1 VNLLKKSRV
10 LLMILAIMVTH
21 SEETFAKSTTQ
32 KLDIHSEGSVVVDS
46 KSGQILYKK
55 NDEEQLYPASITKIA
70 TISYALEKKSLD
82 DQVTISENA
91 ANTEG
96 SSVYIEPGEVLPL
109 KQLMEGMMLKSGNDA
124 AVAVAEY
131 AAGDMDQF
139 VVEINEFLKNKVGVT
154 HTHFVT
160 PSGLFDENHYTTP
173 LDMALITNYA
183 IKNPDFKELF
193 GMKEAEWH
201 SASWDAVLTSKH
213 RMING
218 DMEYEG
224 VTGGKNGFIDES
236 KNTLVTTATK
246 NSLSLTVVTMGA
258 NSKKD
263 IYEDTK
269 NLLDYGFDHF
279 ETKTIHEG
287 TTYKN
292 DSNTYAVQSDFTYDS
307 PKGEKVVSK
316 VDSKGQLHI
325 LTIKKDE
332 LAKVQLVK
340 VKSKE
345 LNPNQSEEKTS
356 SHFLFW
362 LLIFLIFV
370 ILLFLN
376 RLRIRRERRRRR
388 TRYQSRR

>member
-1 VNLLKKSRV
+1 ML
-10 LLMILAIMVTH
+10 TH
-21 SEETFAKSTTQ
+21 SEETFAKSTSQ
-32 KLDIHSEGSVVVDS
+32 KLDIHSEGAVVVDS
-46 KSGQILYKK
+46 KTGQILYKK
-55 NDEEQLYPASITKIA
+55 NGEEQLYPASITKIA
-70 TISYALEKKSLD
+70 TISYALEKKSLN

-139 VVEINEFLKNKVGVT
+139 VVEINDFLKNKVGVT

-160 PSGLFDENHYTTP
+160 PSGLFDKNHYTTP
-173 LDMALITNYA
+173 LDMAMITNYA

-193 GMKEAEWH
+193 GMKEAQWH

-218 DMEYEG
+218 DMVYEG

-236 KNTLVTTATK
+236 KNTLVTTAYK
-246 NSLSLTVVTMGA
+246 NGLPLTVVTMGA
-258 NSKKD
+258 RTKKD

-269 NLLDYGFDHF
+269 NLLDYGFEKF
-279 ETKTIHEG
+279 EPKTIHEG
-287 TTYKN
+287 TSYKN
-292 DSNTYAVQSDFTYDS
+292 SSGSYAIESDFTFDS
-307 PKGEKVVSK
+307 PKGEKVITK

-325 LTIKKDE
+325 LNMQKSE
-332 LAKVQLVK
+332 LANVQLTK
-340 VKSKE
+340 VPSKKT
-345 LNPNQSEEKTS
+345 NAKQSLGKTS
-356 SHFLFW
+356 TH
-362 LLIFLIFV
+362 LLTWIVIILIV
-370 ILLFLN
+370 IILLFLN
-376 RLRIRRERRRRR
+376 RFRIRRKRKRRK
-388 TRYQSRR
+388 TRYQGRR